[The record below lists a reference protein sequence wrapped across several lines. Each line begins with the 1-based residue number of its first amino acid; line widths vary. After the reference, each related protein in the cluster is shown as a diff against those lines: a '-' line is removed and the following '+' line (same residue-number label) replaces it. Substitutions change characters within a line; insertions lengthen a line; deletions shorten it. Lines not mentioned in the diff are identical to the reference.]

1 MYLVA
6 IGWLYV
12 AVMMAVVEANASN
25 GTLLGA
31 VFTFLLYGLGPVAL
45 VTYVLATPMR
55 QRARKAAEAAAAAAQ
70 SSSSAQPDQ
79 RGHAPAEALAAERKE
94 P

>member
-31 VFTFLLYGLGPVAL
+31 VFTFLLYGLGPAAL

-55 QRARKAAEAAAAAAQ
+55 RRARKAAEAAAE

-79 RGHAPAEALAAERKE
+79 RGHAPADALAAERKE